1 MDSIFF
7 VLLLLFGASLGSFI
21 HALADRLCT
30 DQPFI
35 NSRSH
40 CDYCQ
45 HILQWFELIPIFSF
59 FFLRGKCRK
68 CSKKLSFWYP
78 TTEII
83 TGISV
88 IYLYFLSP
96 SFLFYIFMIS
106 FFLILFTI
114 FIADAKYGLIPL
126 PLVIVG
132 SFLSLVYNFVYA
144 FNNQLNF
151 LLTGLIATLF
161 FFSIHFFTKGKGMG
175 LGDVFYVFFMG
186 LILGFPKIFVGL
198 YLAFL
203 TGAITSLIL
212 ILLGKK
218 KLRGDTIPF
227 GPFLVLGT
235 IISLLFGEKLLI
247 FAHSYLF
254 YG

>member
-7 VLLLLFGASLGSFI
+7 VLLFSFGASLGSFI

-35 NSRSH
+35 NTRSH

-45 HILQWFELIPIFSF
+45 HVLLWYELIPVFSF
-59 FFLRGKCRK
+59 ISQSGKCRK
-68 CSKKLSFWYP
+68 CRKKLSFWYP
-78 TTEII
+78 ATEVV
-83 TGISV
+83 TGASFV
-88 IYLYFLSP
+88 YLYFVSP
-96 SFLFYIFMIS
+96 SVAFYILILS
-106 FFLILFTI
+106 LFLVLFTI

-126 PLVIVG
+126 PLVLLG
-132 SFLSLVYNFVYA
+132 SLLSLIYNFVFSYD
-144 FNNQLNF
+144 NQLNF
-151 LLTGLIATLF
+151 LITGFFVSLF
-161 FFSIHFFTKGKGMG
+161 FFAIHFFTRGKGMG

-186 LILGFPKIFVGL
+186 LLLGFPRIFVGL

-212 ILLGKK
+212 ILFGKK

-235 IISLLFGEKLLI
+235 MISLLFGEKLLSI
-247 FAHSYLF
+247 AHSYLF